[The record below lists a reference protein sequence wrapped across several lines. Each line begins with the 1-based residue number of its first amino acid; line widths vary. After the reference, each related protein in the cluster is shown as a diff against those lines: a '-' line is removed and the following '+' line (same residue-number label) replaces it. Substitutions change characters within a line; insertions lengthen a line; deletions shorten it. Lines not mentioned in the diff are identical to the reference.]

1 MRIEAKVKK
10 MKQYEEFLERV
21 KELNSDDFS
30 ELKEILLRYN
40 TLKESHET
48 LKKTQKTTQSEL
60 DLVNTKMIAK
70 QKEKNTQIMSLNNE
84 IATQQ
89 KKFELIEDKKSKL

>member
-48 LKKTQKTTQSEL
+48 LKKTQKTT
-60 DLVNTKMIAK
+60 
-70 QKEKNTQIMSLNNE
+70 
-84 IATQQ
+84 
-89 KKFELIEDKKSKL
+89 